1 MDKQSEQRREYLYSN
16 LSKQLT
22 RLNQNF
28 EQLQSNM
35 LVMQQQAE
43 LAQRLALSHASMFM
57 GAKDNKSSTMP
68 LRSRIPGRNGA
79 AITDENRVAARAGG
93 KDLEPVGKAPS
104 GKPRGA
110 LAMPTTSATIGI
122 KAGAA
127 VTVKSYA
134 SQTTTALS
142 SGMPRP
148 RNALSSVSQGLA
160 ASKIVKPSD
169 AAPSNAGKPLTR
181 SGRIALA
188 PAVHST
194 TSTTT
199 SSSSGVAPSASA
211 AAAAGIGKPALGATR
226 ARQASA
232 ISRPTA
238 MPARPSNLV
247 ANRPISK
254 ATSSL
259 GVRRPRPVVAS
270 AASAV
275 VPVTGSVKRPRS
287 SASDRD
293 FENENVPGKHTRS
306 TRAVRPA
313 AYRSDSEMSLGST
326 AEDVSS
332 SEQASLELATSASS
346 TTLAEPESESMQ
358 ISTSPDMPQMGSSP
372 RLDDSSEL
380 KFVDIDTIEYALS
393 HSGPLNE
400 HPIMMTEISRF
411 EADIDPLDQSLV
423 PEFSDDIFG
432 YMREL
437 EVTLMP
443 DPNYIQRQPALT
455 WSTRTILVEWLV
467 QVHKQFNLLPETLY
481 LCINFVDRFLSTKEI
496 VINKLQLVGAVC
508 LLLAAK
514 YEEVHIPSIKDI
526 EYMVENN
533 YSEDEILRAERFI
546 LRMLDFNLG
555 YPGPMSFL
563 RRISKAD
570 EYDMATRTLSKYLI
584 EVTLVDERFI
594 GIPCSKV
601 AAAAHYLAI
610 RFLNKHSW
618 TRAHAFYSGFF
629 ESELLPVVKKILQLL
644 LDPRRYKAILEKY
657 TDRKYLRAAEY
668 VIQWF
673 SQNQP
678 ELLLIPTGTDL
689 LPEDPANTS
698 RLSHGDALPH

>member
-1 MDKQSEQRREYLYSN
+1 
-16 LSKQLT
+16 
-22 RLNQNF
+22 
-28 EQLQSNM
+28 
-35 LVMQQQAE
+35 
-43 LAQRLALSHASMFM
+43 MFQ
-57 GAKDNKSSTMP
+57 NKSSTMP
-68 LRSRIPGRNGA
+68 LRSRIPGRNPA
-79 AITDENRVAARAGG
+79 AVTDENRVGARAG
-93 KDLEPVGKAPS
+93 KELEPTGKAPV

-134 SQTTTALS
+134 SNATAQS
-142 SGMPRP
+142 SGMPRA
-148 RNALSSVSQGLA
+148 RNALTNVVNIKSQGLG
-160 ASKIVKPSD
+160 ASKTVKPND
-169 AAPSNAGKPLTR
+169 AAPVNAAKPLTR

-188 PAVHST
+188 PAAHSST
-194 TSTTT
+194 TTTT
-199 SSSSGVAPSASA
+199 SSSVSASA
-211 AAAAGIGKPALGATR
+211 VSGVDKPAPGATR
-226 ARQASA
+226 TRQAGA

-238 MPARPSNLV
+238 LPARPSSLV
-247 ANRPISK
+247 AQRPISK

-259 GVRRPRPVVAS
+259 GVRRSRPVVPA

-293 FENENVPGKHTRS
+293 SERENAHGKHTRS
-306 TRAVRPA
+306 SRAGRPA
-313 AYRSDSEMSLGST
+313 SYRSDSEMSLGST

-332 SEQASLELATSASS
+332 GEQASLELATSASS
-346 TTLAEPESESMQ
+346 TTLAEPESDSMQ

-372 RLDDSSEL
+372 RLEDSDEL
-380 KFVDIDTIEYALS
+380 KFVETDAIEYALN
-393 HSGPLNE
+393 HTGPLNE
-400 HPIMMTEISRF
+400 HPILMAEINHF
-411 EADIDPLDQSLV
+411 EADVDPLDQSLV

-443 DPNYIQRQPALT
+443 DPNYIKRQPALT

-496 VINKLQLVGAVC
+496 AINKLQLVGAVC

-514 YEEVHIPSIKDI
+514 YEEVHIPSVKDI

-533 YSEDEILRAERFI
+533 YSENEILRAERFI

-570 EYDMATRTLSKYLI
+570 DYDMATRTLSKYLI

-610 RFLNKHSW
+610 RLLNQHTW
-618 TRAHAFYSGFF
+618 TRAHAFYSGYF

-644 LDPRRYKAILEKY
+644 LDPRKYKAILEKY
-657 TDRKYLRAAEY
+657 TDRKYMRAAEY

-673 SQNQP
+673 GQNQP
-678 ELLLIPTGTDL
+678 ELLLIPMGTDL
-689 LPEDPANTS
+689 TPEDPADTS
-698 RLSHGDALPH
+698 RLSHKDVLPQ

>member
-1 MDKQSEQRREYLYSN
+1 
-16 LSKQLT
+16 
-22 RLNQNF
+22 
-28 EQLQSNM
+28 
-35 LVMQQQAE
+35 
-43 LAQRLALSHASMFM
+43 MFQ
-57 GAKDNKSSTMP
+57 NKSSTMP
-68 LRSRIPGRNGA
+68 IRSRMPGRSGA
-79 AITDENRVAARAGG
+79 AITDENRMGARVA
-93 KDLEPVGKAPS
+93 KDAEPAGKAVI

-110 LAMPTTSATIGI
+110 LAMPTTSATIGV

-127 VTVKSYA
+127 VTVKSFA
-134 SQTTTALS
+134 SQNATAISSGVPRARTALTNVVNIKS
-142 SGMPRP
+142 QQVG
-148 RNALSSVSQGLA
+148 VS
-160 ASKIVKPSD
+160 KVVKPSE
-169 AAPSNAGKPLTR
+169 AVPSNAAKPPTR

-188 PAVHST
+188 PAAHSST
-194 TSTTT
+194 TTT
-199 SSSSGVAPSASA
+199 SSSGVASSVSANIASGITKPAQGITRTRQPSA
-211 AAAAGIGKPALGATR
+211 IT
-226 ARQASA
+226 
-232 ISRPTA
+232 RPTA
-238 MPARPSNLV
+238 MPARPSTL
-247 ANRPISK
+247 AATRPISK

-259 GVRRPRPVVAS
+259 GVRRSRPVVPTAT
-270 AASAV
+270 SAV

-287 SASDRD
+287 SASDY
-293 FENENVPGKHTRS
+293 EQENVPGKHTRS

-332 SEQASLELATSASS
+332 SEQVELATTASS
-346 TTLAEPESESMQ
+346 TTLAEPESENMQ
-358 ISTSPDMPQMGSSP
+358 ISTSPDMPQMGDSP
-372 RLDDSSEL
+372 RLDDSGEL
-380 KFVDIDTIEYALS
+380 KFVELDTIEYALS
-393 HSGPLNE
+393 HTGPLNE
-400 HPIMMTEISRF
+400 HPIVMTEISRF
-411 EADIDPLDQSLV
+411 EADVDPLDQSLV

-443 DPNYIQRQPALT
+443 DPHYMQRQSALT

-514 YEEVHIPSIKDI
+514 YEEVHIPSVKDI

-533 YSEDEILRAERFI
+533 YSEAEILRAERFI
-546 LRMLDFNLG
+546 LRMLNFDLG
-555 YPGPMSFL
+555 WPGPMSFL

-610 RFLNKHSW
+610 RFLGKHTW

-629 ESELLPVVKKILQLL
+629 ESELLPVVKMILQLL

-673 SQNQP
+673 NQNQP
-678 ELLLIPTGTDL
+678 ESLLIPMGTDL
-689 LPEDPANTS
+689 LPEDPADKS
-698 RLSHGDALPH
+698 RLPHDCA